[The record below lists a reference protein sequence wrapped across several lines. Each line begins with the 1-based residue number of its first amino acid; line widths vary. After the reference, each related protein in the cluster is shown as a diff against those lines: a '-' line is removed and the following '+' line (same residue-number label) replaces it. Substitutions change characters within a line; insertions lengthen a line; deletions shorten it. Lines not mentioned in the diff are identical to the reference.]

1 MRLLAKNRFFLKNI
15 QTVEHFQGID
25 YIIFDKTG
33 TLTKHDAYI
42 VKYEGKNIDIQELSM
57 IKSLCQ
63 LSSHPL
69 SNAIAIH
76 LNDVES
82 LALTNFIN
90 HVGQGIE
97 AELLDKKIRLGSSE
111 FIFGSHSNQLESQ
124 VFLEIDRE
132 YKGHFTIQLE
142 YREGLKELFSTLY
155 KSGFKVGVLTGDSA
169 RDDKRLREIVGPETQ
184 ILYQQLPID
193 KLTIIKEL
201 QESGKK
207 VLMIGDGLNDAGA
220 LRQSDIGMVVTDKTN
235 NFTPA
240 CDVIIDGQEFVKLP
254 QYLYFLKK
262 SKQIIYGALLLA
274 VLYNIVGLTFAVTG
288 NLSAVVAAILM
299 PMSSISIILYAITAS
314 SIVFYQSKII
324 K

>member
-1 MRLLAKNRFFLKNI
+1 M
-15 QTVEHFQGID
+15 
-25 YIIFDKTG
+25 
-33 TLTKHDAYI
+33 
-42 VKYEGKNIDIQELSM
+42 
-57 IKSLCQ
+57 
-63 LSSHPL
+63 
-69 SNAIAIH
+69 
-76 LNDVES
+76 
-82 LALTNFIN
+82 
-90 HVGQGIE
+90 
-97 AELLDKKIRLGSSE
+97 
-111 FIFGSHSNQLESQ
+111 
-124 VFLEIDRE
+124 
-132 YKGHFTIQLE
+132 
-142 YREGLKELFSTLY
+142 KELFSTLY
-155 KSGFKVGVLTGDSA
+155 KSGFKVGGLTGDSA

>member
-1 MRLLAKNRFFLKNI
+1 MGLDHGAWSILKHMYPKANI
-15 QTVEHFQGID
+15 PVFQLSID
-25 YIIFDKTG
+25 VSKP
-33 TLTKHDAYI
+33 
-42 VKYEGKNIDIQELSM
+42 VKYHYDL
-57 IKSLCQ
+57 IKQ
-63 LSSHPL
+63 F
-69 SNAIAIH
+69 A
-76 LNDVES
+76 
-82 LALTNFIN
+82 AL
-90 HVGQGIE
+90 
-97 AELLDKKIRLGSSE
+97 R
-111 FIFGSHSNQLESQ
+111 
-124 VFLEIDRE
+124 
-132 YKGHFTIQLE
+132 
-142 YREGLKELFSTLY
+142 
-155 KSGFKVGVLTGDSA
+155 
-169 RDDKRLREIVGPETQ
+169 
-184 ILYQQLPID
+184 
-193 KLTIIKEL
+193 
-201 QESGKK
+201 KK

-235 NFTPA
+235 NFTTA